1 MTREQATEIEE
12 ILRDY
17 YNDRT
22 GEYIMP
28 EIIIDG
34 EDVSHLYDKLFSIE
48 YLDGIPDF
56 KISVPVIPRLVREQA
71 INLILEIYNT
81 YKSNH
86 KSPFTDKEWK
96 D

>member
-22 GEYIMP
+22 GEYTMP

-56 KISVPVIPRLVREQA
+56 KISVPVIPKLVKEQA
-71 INLILEIYNT
+71 INLIMEIYKT
-81 YKSNH
+81 YKNS
-86 KSPFTDKEWK
+86 KESPFAGKIMK